1 MERKDGKDTKKK
13 RIMASLCYYVRHFD
27 FWLAN
32 KFQSSVNKNA
42 QVTKT
47 PAFFPLTVTLCASK
61 D

>member
-1 MERKDGKDTKKK
+1 MT
-13 RIMASLCYYVRHFD
+13 SLCYYVRHFD

-32 KFQSSVNKNA
+32 ILQSSVNKNA

>member
-1 MERKDGKDTKKK
+1 MEGKDGKDTKKK
-13 RIMASLCYYVRHFD
+13 RFMASLCYYVRHFD

-32 KFQSSVNKNA
+32 ILQSSVNKNA